1 MVEGGLNLELSYF
14 PDIFNESQLLV
25 KFLAISQLSWLIFLS
40 IPSILLIIATYNQL
54 MSYNEFN
61 LECLNK

>member
-25 KFLAISQLSWLIFLS
+25 KILAISPLSWLTFLS